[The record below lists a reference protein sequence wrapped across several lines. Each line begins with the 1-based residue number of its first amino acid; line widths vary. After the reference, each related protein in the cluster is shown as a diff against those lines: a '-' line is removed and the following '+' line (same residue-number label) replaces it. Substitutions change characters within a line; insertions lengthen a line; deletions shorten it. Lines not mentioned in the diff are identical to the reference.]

1 MAGQQAST
9 AQFYMPLAPQE
20 YNTYCKPFI
29 GGDAVLFDLQPEK
42 VVINDSNT
50 ELINVYKSLRDYP
63 TDVAEL

>member
-1 MAGQQAST
+1 
-9 AQFYMPLAPQE
+9 MPLAPQE